1 MSSDLILPIIGR
13 HLLCLIELMYG
24 VMAKFQFLLLAI
36 IINVIPCVAQDV
48 ARIQNA
54 ILQLQTLSESS
65 LNNVHIG
72 NMEQAVQDY
81 AKIMSIIERSDADTL
96 SVWLPFYVD
105 DGIHEP
111 VIRYLVHINHEDV
124 LKACDFYLNL
134 QNRKIS
140 FWYEDGQIHTRESFI
155 SNVSFQYTKLA
166 HWLTEEGLYGKA
178 EECHLNAI
186 RIFENA
192 EVYSH
197 EYADELWDMADFQQL
212 YKNDCL
218 ESLRYHYRSF
228 NVLVE
233 LYGIESPDAIEAF
246 NRMSNVYGVAIP
258 GISVVY
264 TNTDIPEYEKGKEIL
279 NYWRSVCAEV
289 KEKYGDNALSDIF
302 RRSWE
307 KNMGSPKSGLL
318 FKNFVKNLVDSI
330 RYNMLPVRSYDA
342 EMARTYC
349 NEALLN
355 MIYDDNEG
363 FLNSVSKI
371 FSIPLSE
378 DESVAYIGALSF
390 YLKKFN
396 YVDKAMDLLAGEIGM
411 LSEQSRRMDLIE
423 YVSSQLAPM
432 ASWYRNQ
439 QYFITSTVCIY
450 PLLFHGYVHYYDI
463 DNYLSIIGA
472 ALQYYYWDQDVSD
485 SLCLIADSLIT
496 LHDKDISSVVK
507 QGINARI
514 ADLQRARGCE
524 QKALEYLNKA
534 IYWQRVFISELYE
547 RQWDKTPESPMWPV
561 SAFRELAILYNK
573 ANDYENAKTV
583 LEKCLIYYRENDPE
597 NVDQNV
603 IYSELIYIAYET
615 CCNLDF
621 AKYAPMWFDFLRNEY
636 LLKSF
641 SMLKRDRVDYYYSG
655 ALPYMLEFF
664 SYNAMNDTEL
674 VELCYDVALSQKGFL
689 LNEERT
695 IFKNTFNSNDSAL
708 ITSYNKYAEALMSGK
723 QEIDKYEYDFMYQ
736 YFLHS
741 EFRKKSSMLD
751 WQDVANALEKDDIAI
766 EFVVGRSLDQD
777 SEIYAALLLKKG
789 WDSPLLVKLAD
800 KKTIERLYASG
811 TDIYKPGA
819 YAYSVIWGTIEPFLK
834 GVKTI
839 YFSAY
844 GALCQMN
851 IEVMSNEKGIPL
863 NRKYEIHRLSSTSL
877 LCKYGAGGDEDYD
890 SALLFGGLNYN
901 TDTSYLKEQN
911 ELYSRRPNISEFTD
925 LNMHNRA
932 GWGYLEGTK
941 EEVERIKEIMTDN
954 VKVELY
960 EEDEGTESVFKSY
973 NGRGPSIIHIATHGF
988 YLDQKEARREPMFES
1003 DSEYPQYI
1011 EPMKRSGLMLSGGQH
1026 AWLGNLIPEGIEDG
1040 ILTAKEVSGMNLLGT
1055 ELLVLSACETGL
1067 GDVTGEGVYGLQRG
1081 FKLAG
1086 VETIIMSLWKVNDD
1100 MTKLLMSTF
1109 YASLMEGKSKYKS
1122 FQNAVDK
1129 VRKENDNPE
1138 YWAAFI
1144 MLD

>member
-1 MSSDLILPIIGR
+1 MILPIIGR

-134 QNRKIS
+134 QNKKIS

-246 NRMSNVYGVAIP
+246 YRMSNVYGMAIP
-258 GISVVY
+258 GISAVY
-264 TNTDIPEYEKGKEIL
+264 TDIPEYEKGKEIL
-279 NYWRSVCAEV
+279 NFWRCICAEV
-289 KEKYGDNALSDIF
+289 KEKYGDNTLSDIF
-302 RRSWE
+302 KRLWE
-307 KNMGSPKSGLL
+307 KRMVPPKSNLS
-318 FKNFVKNLVDSI
+318 FKNLVDSI
-330 RYNMLPVRSYDA
+330 RYDMLPVRSYDA

-355 MIYDDNEG
+355 MIYKDNEG
-363 FLNSVSKI
+363 FLNSVLQI
-371 FSIPLSE
+371 FSIHLSE
-378 DESVAYIGALSF
+378 DEYVAYIVALSS
-390 YLKKFN
+390 YLDEFN
-396 YVDKAMDLLAGEIGM
+396 YVDKAMEVLAGGIGI
-411 LSEQSRRMDLIE
+411 LSKQSKRMDLIE
-423 YVSSQLAPM
+423 YVSSILAPM
-432 ASWYRNQ
+432 ASRYQNKL
-439 QYFITSTVCIY
+439 YFTISAICIY
-450 PLLFHGYVHYYDI
+450 PLLTHGQIHYYDI
-463 DNYLSIIGA
+463 ENYLTIVCA
-472 ALQYYYWDQDVSD
+472 ALQYYHSDQEISD
-485 SLCLIADSLIT
+485 CLCQAADSLII
-496 LHDKDISSVVK
+496 LHDNVISNHIK
-507 QGINARI
+507 QVANARI
-514 ADLQRARGCE
+514 AYIQREMGNE
-524 QKALEYLNKA
+524 HEALEYLKKS
-534 IYWQRVFISELYE
+534 IYWQQLYISELCE
-547 RQWDKTPESPMWPV
+547 WQWDKEPESPMWPV
-561 SAFRELAILYNK
+561 SAFEELAILYGRCH
-573 ANDYENAKTV
+573 DYKNEKTV
-583 LEKCLIYYRENDPE
+583 LENCLKHYERNDPY
-597 NVDQNV
+597 NIGLRTV
-603 IYSELIYIAYET
+603 YSELVWIADKMKDMPAYE
-615 CCNLDF
+615 
-621 AKYAPMWFDFLRNEY
+621 KYASRWLVSEINAYMSH
-636 LLKSF
+636 SF
-641 SMLKRDRVDYYYSG
+641 SMLKKDRISYFYGTS
-655 ALPYMLEFF
+655 LPFISEAIAYASLN
-664 SYNAMNDTEL
+664 NANL
-674 VELCYDVALSQKGFL
+674 VGKCYDVTLALKGFL
-689 LNEERT
+689 LNQELT
-695 IFKNTFNSNDSAL
+695 ISRNTLGSNDPVFL
-708 ITSYNKYAEALMSGK
+708 EVYEKYTEALMSGDPDV
-723 QEIDKYEYDFMYQ
+723 DKYESAFMQQ
-736 YFLHS
+736 YFLHP
-741 EFRKKSSMLD
+741 EFRDSFSMPS
-751 WQDVANALEKDDIAI
+751 WRDVANALEKDDIAI

-1109 YASLMEGKSKYKS
+1109 YASLMDGKSKYKS

>member
-1 MSSDLILPIIGR
+1 
-13 HLLCLIELMYG
+13 
-24 VMAKFQFLLLAI
+24 MAKFQFLLLAI

-134 QNRKIS
+134 QNKKIS

-246 NRMSNVYGVAIP
+246 YRMSNVYGMAIP
-258 GISVVY
+258 GISAVY
-264 TNTDIPEYEKGKEIL
+264 TDIPEYEKGKEIL
-279 NYWRSVCAEV
+279 NFWRCICAEV
-289 KEKYGDNALSDIF
+289 KEKYGDNTLSDIF
-302 RRSWE
+302 KRLWE
-307 KNMGSPKSGLL
+307 KRMVPPKSNLS
-318 FKNFVKNLVDSI
+318 FKNLVDSI
-330 RYNMLPVRSYDA
+330 RYDMLPVRSYDA

-355 MIYDDNEG
+355 MIYKDNEG
-363 FLNSVSKI
+363 FLNSVLQI
-371 FSIPLSE
+371 FSIHLSE
-378 DESVAYIGALSF
+378 DEYVAYIVALSS
-390 YLKKFN
+390 YLDEFN
-396 YVDKAMDLLAGEIGM
+396 YVDKAMEVLAGGIGI
-411 LSEQSRRMDLIE
+411 LSKQSKRMDLIE
-423 YVSSQLAPM
+423 YVSSILAPM
-432 ASWYRNQ
+432 ASRYQNKL
-439 QYFITSTVCIY
+439 YFTISAICIY
-450 PLLFHGYVHYYDI
+450 PLLTHGQIHYYDI
-463 DNYLSIIGA
+463 ENYLTIVCA
-472 ALQYYYWDQDVSD
+472 ALQYYHSDQEISD
-485 SLCLIADSLIT
+485 CLCQAADSLII
-496 LHDKDISSVVK
+496 LHDNVISNHIK
-507 QGINARI
+507 QVANARI
-514 ADLQRARGCE
+514 AYIQREMGNE
-524 QKALEYLNKA
+524 HEALEYLKKS
-534 IYWQRVFISELYE
+534 IYWQQLYISELCE
-547 RQWDKTPESPMWPV
+547 WQWDKEPESPMWPV
-561 SAFRELAILYNK
+561 SAFEELAILYGRCH
-573 ANDYENAKTV
+573 DYKNEKTV
-583 LEKCLIYYRENDPE
+583 LENCLKHYERNDPY
-597 NVDQNV
+597 NIGLRTV
-603 IYSELIYIAYET
+603 YSELVWIADKMKDMPAYE
-615 CCNLDF
+615 
-621 AKYAPMWFDFLRNEY
+621 KYASRWLVSEINAYMSH
-636 LLKSF
+636 SF
-641 SMLKRDRVDYYYSG
+641 SMLKKDRISYFYGTS
-655 ALPYMLEFF
+655 LPFISEAIAYASLN
-664 SYNAMNDTEL
+664 NANL
-674 VELCYDVALSQKGFL
+674 VGKCYDVTLALKGFL
-689 LNEERT
+689 LNQELT
-695 IFKNTFNSNDSAL
+695 ISRNTLGSNDPVFL
-708 ITSYNKYAEALMSGK
+708 EVYEKYTEALMSGDPDV
-723 QEIDKYEYDFMYQ
+723 DKYESAFMQQ
-736 YFLHS
+736 YFLHP
-741 EFRKKSSMLD
+741 EFRDSFSMPS
-751 WQDVANALEKDDIAI
+751 WRDVANALEKDDIAI

-1109 YASLMEGKSKYKS
+1109 YASLMDGKSKYKS